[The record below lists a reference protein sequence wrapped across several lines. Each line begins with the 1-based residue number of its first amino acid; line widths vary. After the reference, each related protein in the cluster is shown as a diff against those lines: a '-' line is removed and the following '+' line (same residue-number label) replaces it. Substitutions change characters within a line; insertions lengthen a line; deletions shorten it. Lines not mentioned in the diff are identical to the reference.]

1 MPAALP
7 YPCLC
12 LVTDRG
18 VCPADEI
25 PGRVSAAIAG
35 GVDMVQLRDKEL
47 PGSVILDLAVALRRV
62 CDDRALLVVNER
74 ADVAVAS
81 GAEGVQ
87 LGELAMPTES
97 VRPVVGDQALIGRS
111 VHSVESAIHGAEGGA
126 DFLLVGTMF
135 ATRSHP
141 GEEPSGPGLL
151 HRIRASGVQLPLLGI
166 GGITSSNVADVMLA
180 GAHGVAVITSVLAS
194 ADPQT
199 AAQNLKS
206 AMLDAISNEGVPGPR
221 SFTTNQPSNNRR

>member
-1 MPAALP
+1 M
-7 YPCLC
+7 
-12 LVTDRG
+12 
-18 VCPADEI
+18 
-25 PGRVSAAIAG
+25 SAAIAG

-81 GAEGVQ
+81 RAEGVQ

-97 VRPVVGDQALIGRS
+97 IRPVVGGQALIGRS
-111 VHSVESAIHGAEGGA
+111 VHSVESAIHGAGGGA

-141 GEEPSGPGLL
+141 GEEPSGPGLF
-151 HRIRASGVQLPLLGI
+151 ASNPGQRCAVAAI
-166 GGITSSNVADVMLA
+166 GY
-180 GAHGVAVITSVLAS
+180 
-194 ADPQT
+194 
-199 AAQNLKS
+199 
-206 AMLDAISNEGVPGPR
+206 
-221 SFTTNQPSNNRR
+221 RRDHQQQRG